1 VTHKYVYL
9 FLKMLNVSLSNVYQL
24 YRSMEEEN
32 VILSFKG
39 IITAD
44 LLTSV
49 LHLMEAK
56 METMEES
63 PRTRKRVFSVL
74 VECLQNIY
82 HHLDDNPT
90 QADFEAHN
98 RSAVV
103 LISKVNNQFLIRT
116 GNCINIPKIME
127 LKERLDTIN
136 AMDQDGLREM
146 YQTSLSEAAMSPKAT
161 AGLGMIDIARKSG
174 NKLDYEFLEIDSKMG
189 FFCLNILID

>member
-1 VTHKYVYL
+1 MYICFTR
-9 FLKMLNVSLSNVYQL
+9 FLKVSLSNVYQL

-39 IITAD
+39 IITPD

-56 METMEES
+56 METMDET
-63 PRTRKRVFSVL
+63 PRTRKRVFSIL

-90 QADFEAHN
+90 EADFEAHN

-103 LISKVNNQFLIRT
+103 LISKVNKQFLIRT

-136 AMDQDGLREM
+136 AMDKDGLREM
-146 YQTSLSEAAMSPKAT
+146 YQTSLIEAAMSPKAT